1 MTYGSL
7 FSGCG
12 GMDIGLDRAGLECR
26 WQVEIDKTARSV
38 LARHWPDVPKF
49 EDVCEVGKRELCKVD
64 VIAGGWPCQD
74 LSVAGQRKGL
84 QHGERSRLF
93 YELARIAAE
102 LRPRYLVWENVPGL
116 LSSDDGR
123 DFARVLRHLGD
134 CGYRGCWRICDAQYF
149 GVPQQR
155 RRVFGVFSFGDFTTE
170 RCAEILALTK
180 GLQRNPAE
188 SGKKRPDVASAI
200 TRSLGSGGIDD
211 NDAQAGHLVYGG
223 NDTRGP
229 RAAAAA
235 AALSTKATRQDFET
249 ENFVLAFGG
258 ESDGSNARN
267 ATDIAPP
274 ITNRHGALGFVAY
287 AIQERAV
294 SENLAN
300 GPGGLGIRPD
310 TAYTLEAR
318 NKVQAVGFVQNQ
330 RDEIRTFD
338 GPIGSLQAEPGMKQQ
353 TYLNVGT
360 VLRRLTPIECER
372 LMSWPDDFTKYR
384 ADGSEIA
391 DGPRYKMIGNGVV
404 ANCAEWIG
412 RRLVSNLSHN
422 PAV

>member
-12 GMDIGLDRAGLECR
+12 GMDTGLDRAGLECR

-49 EDVCEVGKRELCKVD
+49 VDVCEVGKRELCKVD

-84 QHGERSRLF
+84 QHGERSGLF
-93 YELARIAAE
+93 YELARIVAE

-170 RCAEILALTK
+170 RTAEILALTK

-188 SGKKRPDVASAI
+188 SRKKRPGVAGAI
-200 TRSLGSGGIDD
+200 TQSLGSGGIDD
-211 NDAQAGHLVYGG
+211 NAAEQAGHLVYGC
-223 NDTRGP
+223 NDTRGE
-229 RAAAAA
+229 RSVAG
-235 AALSTKATRQDFET
+235 ALTTKATRQDFET

-274 ITNRHGALGFVAY
+274 ITNRHGAPGFVAY
-287 AIQERAV
+287 ANQERAV
-294 SENLAN
+294 SENLDN
-300 GPGGLGIRPD
+300 GPGRLGIRAD

-318 NKVQAVGFVQNQ
+318 
-330 RDEIRTFD
+330 
-338 GPIGSLQAEPGMKQQ
+338 S
-353 TYLNVGT
+353 T

-384 ADGSEIA
+384 ADGTVIA

-412 RRLVSNLSHN
+412 RRLVSNLLHN